1 MRSNPNS
8 AKKGDIQHSNP
19 NSAKKGDIQHS
30 NPNFATR
37 KIKEKRKRDKKRCN
51 PNNYFNLIYVQRNN
65 GLNHSIGPLNFK

>member
-8 AKKGDIQHSNP
+8 STKKKGDT
-19 NSAKKGDIQHS
+19 KRGD
-30 NPNFATR
+30 PNFATK